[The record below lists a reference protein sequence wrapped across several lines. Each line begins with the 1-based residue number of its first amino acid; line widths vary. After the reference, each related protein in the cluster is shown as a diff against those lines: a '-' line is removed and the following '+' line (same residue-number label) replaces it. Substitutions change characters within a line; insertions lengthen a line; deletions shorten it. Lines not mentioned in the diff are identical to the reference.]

1 MIFSHHFDFQNEP
14 TLQREYISPPSN
26 PLYGTENQIIS
37 VIDSSKSSLLKEFPL
52 KSDWD
57 DMSGQRTRYLSKF
70 PFEESDENFTWALD
84 IKDVLTLIWDAHNQN
99 IIYVKGENY
108 TLVRLRFWIYHT
120 FFPLVLELKQK
131 YHILHVG
138 SVEIEGKPILF
149 SAPSFGGKSTLTDY
163 FIRKGHAMLSDDTI
177 AIDKHGDTYYA
188 IPSYPFYRPY
198 RKVETLGYPVE
209 NFVTEP
215 KPLHA
220 IYLLEENE
228 VDAKVEIVEIKGIE
242 KFKAI
247 NHSSFIDIYF
257 MKQRRFIF
265 FTEMA
270 RHIPVYKVKIPWDL
284 KRLDE
289 VYKAI
294 IAMNT

>member
-37 VIDSSKSSLLKEFPL
+37 VIDSSKSPLLKEFPL

-57 DMSGQRTRYLSKF
+57 YMSGQRTRYLSKL
-70 PFEESDENFTWALD
+70 PFKESDENFTWALD

-99 IIYVKGENY
+99 IIYIKGKNY
-108 TLVRLRFWIYHT
+108 TTERLCFWIYHT

-163 FIRKGHAMLSDDTI
+163 FIRKGHAMLSDDTM

-215 KPLHA
+215 KPLHT
-220 IYLLEENE
+220 IYILEKNE
-228 VDAKVEIVEIKGIE
+228 PDAKVEIVEIKGIE

-247 NHSSFIDIYF
+247 NHSSFVDIYF